1 MLKGD
6 KVGLRA
12 RIEADVPVLEAELYA
27 DIATQV
33 RSDGRPW
40 RPFTP
45 GSQASRF
52 GVREPTDEFDA
63 FSIVE
68 LATDE
73 LAGSAAFWGID
84 THNRYAHLG
93 LGLLPAFRGKG
104 FGSDVVRVL
113 CWYGFNI
120 RGMHR
125 LQIETLT
132 DNHAMLRAAEVNG
145 FVREGTL
152 RGAGWLDGEFVDEA
166 ILGLL
171 ADEWRTG
178 RAAQPKAG

>member
-1 MLKGD
+1 MLRGD

-27 DIATQV
+27 DVPTQE
-33 RSDGRPW
+33 RSDDRPW
-40 RPFTP
+40 RPITP
-45 GSQASRF
+45 GSADSHF
-52 GVREPTDEFDA
+52 AIRESKDNFDA
-63 FSIVE
+63 FSVVE
-68 LATDE
+68 LATDK
-73 LAGSAAFWGID
+73 LAGTAYLWGID
-84 THNRYAHLG
+84 MHNRHGHIG

-104 FGSDVVRVL
+104 FGTDVVRVL
-113 CWYGFNI
+113 CRYGFNG
-120 RGMHR
+120 RGLHR

-132 DNHAMLRAAEVNG
+132 DNYAMLRAAEANG

-171 ADEWRTG
+171 VDEWRAS
-178 RAAQPKAG
+178 RAD